1 MVCWSCRRSAVA
13 IAPMKT
19 IRIIAA
25 LAICAGIAALASG
38 CGGDAS
44 VVTVTQVQTTV
55 ETVASA
61 ADVPSQMTASDKRI
75 TMFVRDQVI
84 EMNWLSND
92 ISNGAFRKDRESL
105 YLRTMT
111 LSNASNSQ
119 SLVGVSPCMQEVEQ
133 QWGGINKR
141 YLILLSFL
149 QAADPR
155 TSAEAARRFD
165 SGPPLK
171 GESDS
176 LLTSLDTCIA
186 TLGGYDTGVGH

>member
-1 MVCWSCRRSAVA
+1 
-13 IAPMKT
+13 MKT
-19 IRIIAA
+19 IRTIAA
-25 LAICAGIAALASG
+25 LTICAGIAALASG

-61 ADVPSQMTASDKRI
+61 PSQVTASDQRI
-75 TMFVRDQVI
+75 ATFVRDQVI
-84 EMNWLSND
+84 EMNQLSD
-92 ISNGAFRKDRESL
+92 EISNGTFRKDRESL
-105 YLRTMT
+105 FLRTLT

-141 YLILLSFL
+141 YLMLLSFL

-155 TSAEAARRFD
+155 TSAEAAKIFD
-165 SGPPLK
+165 SGLPFK